1 MNKKTIDHLNLL
13 RKIVWSFH
21 QSTGLDWDDL
31 FQEAYIAYTYA
42 MTTYDPSKGA
52 ISTFLWT
59 HISNQLRTY
68 YKKEKNIT
76 DPLVDIKA
84 LYAHS
89 VQQDTFFESL
99 TSDAQIIAQMV
110 LRTKVRFIKL
120 SPKKAKERVIDVMQ
134 QSGWRYERI
143 KPALDNLMLACSS
156 F

>member
-1 MNKKTIDHLNLL
+1 MNRKTIDHLNLL

-31 FQEAYIAYTYA
+31 FQEAYLAYTYA

-68 YKKEKNIT
+68 YRKEKYIA

-89 VQQDTFFESL
+89 VIQDPFFESL
-99 TSDAQIIAQMV
+99 TADARIIADMV
-110 LRTKVRFIKL
+110 LRTRTRFIKL
-120 SPKKAKERVIDVMQ
+120 SPKKAKERVITIMQ
-134 QSGWRYERI
+134 SNGWKYERI
-143 KPALDNLMLACSS
+143 KPALDNLKLACST